1 MFFLARPFTIDLFN
15 SEKKK
20 TTTENALLNPNQ
32 SEGGGGGGWRN
43 AKPLVYFAL

>member
-1 MFFLARPFTIDLFN
+1 MFFIARPFTIDLFN

-20 TTTENALLNPNQ
+20 KTENALLNPNQ

-43 AKPLVYFAL
+43 AKPLVYLPL